1 MKEDEAPARD
11 SRGLWLAGRSANPKG
26 RPPNVGSSARLRK
39 AISDAMPQV
48 LEKLI
53 AAALAGDI
61 GAARALL
68 PLTVPALKPVEEA
81 TPIALPA
88 DATLTAQGAAVF
100 AAVARGEMAA
110 GQGAALLA
118 SLADLARLRAEDD
131 HEARLQAIEAAQAA
145 QQGQS
150 T

>member
-1 MKEDEAPARD
+1 MKDDDAPARD
-11 SRGLWLAGRSANPKG
+11 SRGLWLAGRSANPAG

-39 AISDAMPQV
+39 AISDAMPAV

-53 AAALAGDI
+53 AAALQGDI

-81 TPIALPA
+81 TPIALPT

-110 GQGAALLA
+110 GQGAALLSA
-118 SLADLARLRAEDD
+118 LADLAKLRAEDD
-131 HEARLQAIEAAQAA
+131 HESRLQAIEAANLER
-145 QQGQS
+145 QGQ
-150 T
+150 TP